1 MNKENLKIMEA
12 KKKILIVDD
21 DIDVITVIETILTKA
36 GYEVHSAMNKKE
48 GIEKLR
54 KVNPNLAILDVMM
67 TTHFEGFELAQEI
80 LNNPEFKEIPFLMQ
94 SSIDILVTS
103 NASIQTVAREFR
115 QDPNFKDLQVLLI
128 KNNYDG
134 SAGIDYKGEDGLSH
148 WFPVKGFV
156 RKPVDAKKI
165 LPEIEKHIR

>member
-1 MNKENLKIMEA
+1 MET

-21 DIDVITVIETILTKA
+21 DIDVITALETILTKQ

-48 GIEKLR
+48 GIEILR
-54 KVNPNLAILDVMM
+54 KEKPNLAILDVMM
-67 TTHFEGFELAQEI
+67 TTHYEGFELAEEI
-80 LNNPEFKEIPFLMQ
+80 LNNPEFKDIPFLMQ
-94 SSIDILVTS
+94 SSIDILMTS

-115 QDPNFKDLQVLLI
+115 QDPSFKDLQVILI
-128 KNNYDG
+128 KNISDG
-134 SAGIDYKGEDGLSH
+134 SAGIDYKAEDGESH

-156 RKPVDAKKI
+156 RKPVDASRI